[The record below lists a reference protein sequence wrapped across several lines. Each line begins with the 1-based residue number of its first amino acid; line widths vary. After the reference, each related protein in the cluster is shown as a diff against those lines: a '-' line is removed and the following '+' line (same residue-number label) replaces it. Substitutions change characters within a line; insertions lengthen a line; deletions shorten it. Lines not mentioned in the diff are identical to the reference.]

1 MIEAFLAADVAAADR
16 ARLADGADLMS
27 TAAAALAT
35 TCAEELVRSRGR
47 TSGARVVLLVGP
59 GNNGGDALLAGA
71 LLRRRGAGVL
81 ALLCAP
87 EHHEPGA
94 QWLLAAGGAVEGV
107 EGAADEALA
116 AVRAAD
122 LVVDGILGIGA
133 DGAVRGPGT
142 HLLEALQEGA
152 GLRPPVVVACDLPS
166 GVHPD
171 SGAVSGP
178 VLAADVTVTF
188 GAAKPGLLVGPGA
201 DLVGRL
207 RVVDLGLRPHLPDAP
222 ALQVLDQGPASAA
235 QVAEE
240 WPWPWRRADKYAR
253 GVVGLAAG
261 SDAFPGAAVLSVT
274 AAVSAGAGMVRYLP
288 PTGSD
293 GSAAQAVL
301 REAPEA
307 VPDPLPGTGRVQ
319 AWVVGPGVSDPDDDR
334 VRHVLGAGEP
344 AVVDAGA
351 LEAIARAVTAGTV
364 PEPGRLL
371 LTPHAGECAR
381 TLGLLGHPVDRSQV
395 EDEPSAHAALLAGLT
410 GATVLLKG
418 ATTVVA
424 APDGRLGAHRGA
436 PAWLATAGSGDVL
449 SGILGMLLAAGLE
462 PYRAALVG
470 AHVHAASAARASGGG
485 PVRASGLVG
494 HLAAA
499 VAATRG
505 DG

>member
-16 ARLADGADLMS
+16 ARLAEGADLMS

-35 TCAEELVRSRGR
+35 ACAGELARSRGR

-71 LLRRRGAGVL
+71 QLRRRGAGVI
-81 ALLCAP
+81 ALLCGP
-87 EHHEPGA
+87 RHHEPGA
-94 QWLLAAGGAVEGV
+94 QRLLAAGGALRSVD
-107 EGAADEALA
+107 GAVGEALA
-116 AVRAAD
+116 ELRRAD
-122 LVVDGILGIGA
+122 LVVDGVLGSGA
-133 DGAVRGPGT
+133 DGAVRGSAAE
-142 HLLEALQEGA
+142 LLEAVAEPGR
-152 GLRPPVVVACDLPS
+152 RPPVVVACDLPS
-166 GVHPD
+166 GVDPD

-188 GAAKPGLLVGPGA
+188 GAAKAGLLVGPGA

-207 RVVDLGLRPHLPDAP
+207 QLVDLGLRPHLPTRP
-222 ALQVLDQGPASAA
+222 ALQALDQGPASAA
-235 QVAEE
+235 EVAGW

-253 GVVGLAAG
+253 GVVGVAAG
-261 SDAFPGAAVLSVT
+261 SDAFPGAAVLSVS
-274 AAVSAGAGMVRYLP
+274 AAVSTGAGMVRYLP

-293 GSAAQAVL
+293 GSAAGAVL

-319 AWVVGPGVSDPDDDR
+319 AWVVGPGLSDPDDER
-334 VRHVLGAGEP
+334 VRHVLAAGEP
-344 AVVDAGA
+344 AVLDAGA
-351 LEAIARAVTAGTV
+351 LDAVAGAVGAGTLHA
-364 PEPGRLL
+364 PGRLL

-381 TLGLLGHPVDRSQV
+381 VLGLLGRPAGRSEV
-395 EDEPSAHAALLAGLT
+395 EDEPSAHAALLARLT

-424 APDGRLGAHRGA
+424 RPDGRLGAHRGA
-436 PAWLATAGSGDVL
+436 SPWLATAGSGDVL
-449 SGILGMLLAAGLE
+449 SGLLGMLLAAGLD
-462 PYRAALVG
+462 PYRAALAG

-485 PVRASGLVG
+485 PVRASGLVD
-494 HLAAA
+494 HLAGA